1 MFLNLDGQISE
12 CGAYQDLLKDS
23 GEFSNLI
30 EEYLQKKGE
39 EAEGEEVLEEIGK
52 IDPEKRAKLD
62 RQLSRSSKSET
73 NSPISRNASN
83 DEENREGKENNAIIR
98 RRKHLDSQN
107 VENGDVKIG
116 EKKTMKTKIIEKE
129 EVFTGKVKFN
139 VYLGYLQGL
148 NYN

>member
-1 MFLNLDGQISE
+1 M
-12 CGAYQDLLKDS
+12 LKDS

-116 EKKTMKTKIIEKE
+116 EKKTTMKTKIIEKE

>member
-1 MFLNLDGQISE
+1 
-12 CGAYQDLLKDS
+12 LLKDS

>member
-1 MFLNLDGQISE
+1 
-12 CGAYQDLLKDS
+12 LLKDS

-30 EEYLQKKGE
+30 EEYLQKKGDG
-39 EAEGEEVLEEIGK
+39 AEGEEVLEELGK

-62 RQLSRSSKSET
+62 RQLSHSNKSET
-73 NSPISRNASN
+73 NSPISRNESN
-83 DEENREGKENNAIIR
+83 EEENREGGGEIR
-98 RRKHLDSQN
+98 RRKHLDSQT

-116 EKKTMKTKIIEKE
+116 GEKKTPTMNNKTKIIEKE

-148 NYN
+148 NC